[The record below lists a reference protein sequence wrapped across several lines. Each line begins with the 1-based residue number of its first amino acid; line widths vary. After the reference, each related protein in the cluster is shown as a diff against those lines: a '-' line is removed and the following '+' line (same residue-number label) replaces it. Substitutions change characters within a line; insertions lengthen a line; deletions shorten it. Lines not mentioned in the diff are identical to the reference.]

1 MRRRLEKRIYIPLPD
16 LNARIDLFKLCLKDI
31 PLSVDVDIEAL
42 ASCSD
47 GYSGADVHIVC
58 REASMMPMRRL
69 LSLIS
74 PIEIQNLRLS
84 GELCIPKVNLFKR
97 IEFIIYF

>member
-16 LNARIDLFKLCLKDI
+16 FKARIDLFKLCLKDI
-31 PLSVDVDIEAL
+31 PLSIDVDIESL

-69 LSLIS
+69 LSMLS
-74 PIEIQNLRLS
+74 PTEIQNLRQS
-84 GELCIPKVNLFKR
+84 GELSIPKVYLSKH
-97 IEFIIYF
+97 IEFK